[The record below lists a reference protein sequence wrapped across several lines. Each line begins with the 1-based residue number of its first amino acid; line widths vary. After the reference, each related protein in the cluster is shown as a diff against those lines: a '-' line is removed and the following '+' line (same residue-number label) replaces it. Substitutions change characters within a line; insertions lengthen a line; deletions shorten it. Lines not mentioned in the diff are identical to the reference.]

1 MLLINTITIPKLIL
15 KYQLHFQRGYNSK
28 MSMVCLRAQSKALF
42 SKLLLL
48 SFYSDA
54 QSKTQILSEQGILV
68 GFVGILW
75 NNSEMSGFL

>member
-1 MLLINTITIPKLIL
+1 
-15 KYQLHFQRGYNSK
+15 
-28 MSMVCLRAQSKALF
+28 MVCLRAQSKALF
-42 SKLLLL
+42 SKFLLLT
-48 SFYSDA
+48 FYSDA